1 MYFITTIDSKTDDMR
16 CVGYHLTFKK
26 AEEAVLDNAYD
37 IWETCYDYC
46 VIENIEEGLY
56 QYDFDAK
63 WYKWNDIDEKYE
75 KIEEKPE
82 KYKKQVG
89 FGIG

>member
-1 MYFITTIDSKTDDMR
+1 MFFITTIESKTDDMR
-16 CVGYHLTFKK
+16 CVGYYSTFKK
-26 AEEAVLDNAYD
+26 AEEAILDNAYD

-63 WYKWNDIDEKYE
+63 WYKWNDIDEIYE

-82 KYKKQVG
+82 KYKNQVG